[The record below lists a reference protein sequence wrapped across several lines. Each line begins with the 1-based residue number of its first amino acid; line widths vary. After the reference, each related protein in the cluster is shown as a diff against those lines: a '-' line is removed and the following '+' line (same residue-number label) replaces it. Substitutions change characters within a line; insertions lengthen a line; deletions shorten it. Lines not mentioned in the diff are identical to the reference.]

1 MEIINQLIAFLTA
14 NKDAIIVGASA
25 VVVIDFVIRALKSSA
40 EVTSSVLV
48 FTLKLLWMLILKP
61 ILLLLLWLLEVCTDL
76 VIWIREKKQ
85 TKPIPAA
92 EINKS

>member
-1 MEIINQLIAFLTA
+1 MEIINQLITFLTA

-25 VVVIDFVIRALKSSA
+25 VVVIDFVIRALKSGA

-48 FTLKLLWMLILKP
+48 FTLKILWMLILKP
-61 ILLLLLWLLEVCTDL
+61 ILLLLLWILEVCTDL

-85 TKPIPAA
+85 TKSIPTA